1 MTTRNRRPARQ
12 IALQAL
18 YEIDSTTH
26 PLEEVAAQ
34 RLAENQIDDELR
46 IFTYSLIRG
55 VREKQAALDRM
66 IQQFAPEWPLDQVAV
81 IDRNL
86 IRMAIYEVAMLET
99 PAGVAINEAVELA
112 KEYGSESASRFVNG
126 VLGTFASQSENLRPM
141 IEDVQE

>member
-1 MTTRNRRPARQ
+1 MTTKNRRPARQ

-18 YEIDSTTH
+18 YEIDSTNH
-26 PLEEVAAQ
+26 ALEEVAAQ

-46 IFTYSLIRG
+46 IFTQSLIRG
-55 VREKQAALDRM
+55 VREKQAVIDRL

-86 IRMAIYEVAMLET
+86 IRMAIYEVIFMAT
-99 PAGVAINEAVELA
+99 PPGVAINEAVELA

-126 VLGTFASQSENLRPM
+126 VLGTFAAQSETLRPM
-141 IEDVQE
+141 IEETNS